1 MNKDMQDAIDK
12 GWVSLFN
19 ENPRLK
25 QQLQMMDKDGLQSIY
40 GDRPMMC
47 LIAEQH
53 GLKEYQVEKFIRI
66 TLTGLN
72 DTT

>member
-1 MNKDMQDAIDK
+1 MNKDMKVAIDK
-12 GWVSLFN
+12 GWISLFN

-40 GDRPMMC
+40 GDRNMKL

-66 TLTGLN
+66 TLEGT
-72 DTT
+72 